1 MPLKIFKKG
10 GYVQIS
16 AEKSDA
22 EVKIIVEDNGNGISK
37 EDIEHILIDTLV
49 QNHITENSVQA

>member
-37 EDIEHILIDTLV
+37 EDIEHIFDRYFSSKI
-49 QNHITENSVQA
+49 I